1 MRNVT
6 DKFYFVSVYQSGKTV
21 EENKKAHDAML
32 QSLKTQGRTVAEVNG
47 SYQSVQEQSLLIVGT
62 NLTEESVA
70 KIATENKQ
78 ESYLVVHYDGAAELV
93 FSTGARKILG
103 KMNQVSKE
111 EAMKK
116 ADWSEVNG
124 TFFVVE

>member
-6 DKFYFVSVYQSGKTV
+6 DKFYFVSVYQSGKTL
-21 EENKKAHDAML
+21 EENKKAHAAML

-47 SYQSVQEQSLLIVGT
+47 SYQGIQEQSLLIVGT

-93 FSTGARKILG
+93 FSTGVRKILG